1 MGERYAGLV
10 LLFASVR
17 QEVLHL
23 GLALPEGGQGFCL
36 APLGA
41 EHFRYSTQGSL
52 AVSGGLLGLIAGR
65 FYHGLPVDVFLLH
78 WLFGPSNC

>member
-1 MGERYAGLV
+1 MGERYAGIV

-17 QEVLHL
+17 QEVSQLCL
-23 GLALPEGGQGFCL
+23 GLSEGGEGFCL

-78 WLFGPSNC
+78 WFFGPSSC